1 MWLSNE
7 DPMTVKTLHQIQQEG
22 LDVLVEKLGTD
33 DAIRFLQIY
42 ETGSGDWTKDRKKI
56 LENDPDKIIRSI
68 MERRKEV
75 PAP

>member
-1 MWLSNE
+1 MSAR
-7 DPMTVKTLHQIQQEG
+7 TLHQIQQEG
-22 LDVLVEKLGTD
+22 LDVLVEKLGPD

-56 LENDPDKIIRSI
+56 LEKDPDTIIKSI
-68 MERRKEV
+68 LERRKKV

>member
-1 MWLSNE
+1 MSAR
-7 DPMTVKTLHQIQQEG
+7 TLHQIQQEG
-22 LDVLVEKLGTD
+22 LDVLVEKLGPD

-56 LENDPDKIIRSI
+56 LEKDPDRIIKSI
-68 MERRKEV
+68 MARRKKV